1 MDESVNLKITY
12 HEILE
17 VLKKENIL
25 LESKKANES
34 LVKYL
39 SSDSRDI
46 KKDTLFFCKGAHYKK
61 EYLNQAIEKGS
72 NMYISE
78 VKYDVQNISYFIVND
93 IKKAMAVV
101 AHKFYHYSFKNIETI
116 GITGTKGKTTTTYF
130 LKNIL
135 DEYLNS
141 KTAIISTIETYT
153 GMRREDSHL
162 TTPEAIDLQKF
173 FYEIAKSNIKYL
185 TMEVTSQAYKV
196 DRVYN
201 VNFKNGIFL
210 NISEDHISDVEHPNY
225 EDYLN
230 CKLQLLKNADNLVI
244 NADTNEFDII
254 MNACRNKTVT
264 LFGTDNRADYYYKNI
279 VKEQHGFS
287 FDVINEQQGYINNFK
302 IAMQGR
308 FNIENA
314 MAAITMAKTLGID
327 DNSISNGL
335 LKTQVQGR
343 MNVFDKKGITVIVDY
358 AHNSLSF
365 SKLFESIKLD
375 YQGRRIICVGGAPG
389 GKAYKRRRDFGVIVG
404 DNSDYIYLT
413 AEDPQF
419 EDVKDICMEI
429 NEYIEENTKCEIIE
443 DRKDAVEKAINNAE
457 KGDVIVLLA
466 KGAETYQKVK
476 GLFVPYES
484 DLAIT
489 KRMLGI

>member
-1 MDESVNLKITY
+1 MDLKMEY
-12 HEILE
+12 NEILE
-17 VLKKENIL
+17 VLDKEKIL
-25 LESKKANES
+25 LECKRANDC

-39 SSDSRDI
+39 SYDSRDI
-46 KKDTLFFCKGAHYKK
+46 KKDTLFICKGEHFEKD
-61 EYLNQAIEKGS
+61 YLNQAIDKGS
-72 NMYISE
+72 IMYISE
-78 VKYDVQNISYFIVND
+78 VKYDVENISYFIVSD
-93 IKKAMAVV
+93 IKKAMAVI
-101 AHKFYHYSFKNIETI
+101 ASRFYNYSFKDIETI

-173 FYEIAKSNIKYL
+173 FYETVKNNIKYL

-201 VNFKNGIFL
+201 VNFKYGIFL
-210 NISEDHISDVEHPNY
+210 NISEDHISDIEHPNY

-230 CKLQLLKNADNLVI
+230 CKLQLLKNVDNIVI

-254 MNACRNKTVT
+254 MNACKDKKVT
-264 LFGTDNRADYYYKNI
+264 LFGTDNRADFYYKNI
-279 VKEQHGFS
+279 VKEKHGFS
-287 FDVINEQQGYINNFK
+287 FDVINEKQGYINNFK
-302 IAMQGR
+302 ITMQGR

-343 MNVFDKKGITVIVDY
+343 MNVFDEKGITVIVDY

-365 SKLFESIKLD
+365 NKLFESLKLD
-375 YQGRRIICVGGAPG
+375 YRGRRIICVGGAPG
-389 GKAYKRRRDFGVIVG
+389 EKAYKRRKDFGVIVG

-429 NEYIEENTKCEIIE
+429 NKYIEDNAKYEIIE
-443 DRKDAVEKAINNAE
+443 DRKEAVEKAISNAKE
-457 KGDVIVLLA
+457 GDVIVLLA

-476 GLFVPYES
+476 GIFTPYES

-489 KRMLGI
+489 KRMLEI

>member
-1 MDESVNLKITY
+1 MNLKITY

-17 VLKKENIL
+17 VLKKEDIL
-25 LESKKANES
+25 LESKNVNES
-34 LVKYL
+34 LVKYI
-39 SSDSRDI
+39 SYDSRDI
-46 KKDTLFFCKGAHYKK
+46 KKDTLFLCKGVNYKE

-78 VKYDVQNISYFIVND
+78 VKYEVKNISYFIVSD
-93 IKKAMAVV
+93 IKRAMAVI
-101 AHKFYHYSFKNIETI
+101 APKFYNYPLKDIETI

-173 FYEIAKSNIKYL
+173 FYETSKSNIKYL

-210 NISEDHISDVEHPNY
+210 NISEDHISDIEHPNY

-254 MNACRNKTVT
+254 MNACKNKTVT
-264 LFGTDNRADYYYKNI
+264 LFGTDNKADYYYKNI
-279 VKEQHGFS
+279 VKEKDGFS
-287 FDVINEQQGYINNFK
+287 FNVINEKKEYINNFK

-327 DNSISNGL
+327 DISISNGL
-335 LKTQVQGR
+335 QKTQVQGR
-343 MNVFDKKGITVIVDY
+343 MNVFDKNGITVIVDY
-358 AHNSLSF
+358 AHNFLSF

-389 GKAYKRRRDFGVIVG
+389 GKAYKRRKDFGVIVG
-404 DNSDYIYLT
+404 DNSQYIYLT

-429 NEYIEENTKCEIIE
+429 SKHIGDCTKYEVIE
-443 DRKDAVEKAINNAE
+443 DRKVAVEKAINNAK

-466 KGAETYQKVK
+466 KGAETFQKVK
-476 GLFVPYES
+476 GAFIPYES
-484 DLAIT
+484 DLAIA
-489 KRMLGI
+489 KRMLEI